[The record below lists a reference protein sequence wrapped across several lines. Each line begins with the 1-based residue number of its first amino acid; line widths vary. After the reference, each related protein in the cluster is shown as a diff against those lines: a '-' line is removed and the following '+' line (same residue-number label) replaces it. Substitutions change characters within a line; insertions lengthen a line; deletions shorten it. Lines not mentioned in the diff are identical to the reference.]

1 MLTYKGRM
9 VKNEKSFEELMKENV
24 YLTSMLKQKEGQL
37 EEAERH
43 WKKQFEQMVE
53 QVTQSDEDDNASIP
67 GAQRLVSLAPSFP
80 LDGPG
85 VFAVVEPFAIAGGP
99 DRVDPA
105 HSVDDDHRL
114 LDNHDERVV

>member
-1 MLTYKGRM
+1 M

-67 GAQRLVSLAPSFP
+67 FGPLPPFSAPPLSTEVSI
-80 LDGPG
+80 GG
-85 VFAVVEPFAIAGGP
+85 VCEA
-99 DRVDPA
+99 
-105 HSVDDDHRL
+105 
-114 LDNHDERVV
+114 

>member
-9 VKNEKSFEELMKENV
+9 VKNEKSFEELMKETV
-24 YLTSMLKQKEGQL
+24 YLTSMLEQKEGQL

-67 GAQRLVSLAPSFP
+67 FGPLPPFSAPPLNTEVSI
-80 LDGPG
+80 GG
-85 VFAVVEPFAIAGGP
+85 VCEA
-99 DRVDPA
+99 
-105 HSVDDDHRL
+105 
-114 LDNHDERVV
+114 